1 MNEEQLH
8 SFLFNREKR
17 ETMVFFNDEWN
28 EPSSS
33 KSEELEHLSDGNYI
47 GGLTMP
53 KQPSEWWSK
62 IDNKNKNNK

>member
-1 MNEEQLH
+1 MI
-8 SFLFNREKR
+8 
-17 ETMVFFNDEWN
+17 FFNDEWN

-53 KQPSEWWSK
+53 KQPLDWWNK
-62 IDNKNKNNK
+62 INNKNNK

>member
-1 MNEEQLH
+1 MTEQQLD
-8 SFLFNREKR
+8 SFLFNRERR

-28 EPSSS
+28 ESSSS

-53 KQPSEWWSK
+53 KTSNDWWKK
-62 IDNKNKNNK
+62 INNKNNK

>member
-1 MNEEQLH
+1 MKRQELEG
-8 SFLFNREKR
+8 FLFYRNRRDE
-17 ETMVFFNDEWN
+17 MVFFNDEWN

-53 KQPSEWWSK
+53 KQPSEWWKK
-62 IDNKNKNNK
+62 INNKKQ